1 MAHDVE
7 KEDNENSEKNIEKIP
22 KSIEVIL
29 HKKSKKSLELKI
41 PPENSEMKD
50 FLVLQ

>member
-7 KEDNENSEKNIEKIP
+7 KEENENSEKNIEKIS

-29 HKKSKKSLELKI
+29 FKTSTKS
-41 PPENSEMKD
+41 
-50 FLVLQ
+50 